1 MTASDIQ
8 LDIEGAVATIAIDR
22 PGIRNALDAPSRAA
36 MRDAFAAAG
45 SNDAV
50 RAVILT
56 GMGKQAFCA
65 GQDVKELITF
75 DGDGA
80 VRWVED
86 MQSLFACVRGFE
98 KPVVGAI
105 NGVAA
110 GLGFQ
115 LALMTDIR
123 IAGTSTR
130 MGQTEINLG
139 LASMS
144 GPWIMREIMG
154 LAHTIE
160 MTLTARLAD
169 ADDCLRLGLVNEVV
183 GDDEISTRAR
193 EVAQELAQKPPLAV
207 AHTKRRFWKFLEPGF
222 NEAMAAAAEAHRSAF
237 ESGEPQKV
245 LRAFLD
251 KASRQA

>member
-1 MTASDIQ
+1 MAATDVQ
-8 LDIEGAVATIAIDR
+8 FEVEGAVATIAINR
-22 PGIRNALDAPSRAA
+22 PGVRNALDTHCRASL
-36 MRDAFAAAG
+36 REAFAGAG
-45 SNDAV
+45 GDDRV

-56 GMGKQAFCA
+56 GAGDQAFCA
-65 GQDVKELITF
+65 GQDVKELVTF

-80 VRWVED
+80 VAWVED
-86 MQSLFACVRGFE
+86 MKSLYACVRGFE

-123 IAGTSTR
+123 IAGGSTR

-144 GPWIMREIMG
+144 GPWIMREVMG
-154 LAHTIE
+154 LAHTVE

-169 ADDCLRLGLVNEVV
+169 AADCLRLGLVSEVV
-183 GDDEISTRAR
+183 ADDALMERAR
-193 EVAQELAQKPPLAV
+193 EAAQALAQKPPLAV
-207 AHTKRRFWKFLEPGF
+207 AVTKRRIWEFLQPGF
-222 NEAMAAAAEAHRSAF
+222 NEAMAASAVAHRAAF
-237 ESGEPQKV
+237 ESGEPQKA
-245 LRAFLD
+245 LRTFLD
-251 KASRQA
+251 KRAKTA